1 MPTCA
6 TVLTRNIQCPEV
18 ETHTSVLLG
27 SFFAADTERSIKLR
41 SDSCFRPYMMAQLIV
56 QDLVVLDRR
65 RKIVDNLNHF
75 EVAGEM
81 TCLCKEMP
89 SVFFIPCVGLCEC
102 QGPPQA
108 LLQGRPF

>member
-1 MPTCA
+1 MVDSSAYSSSSSWHSFSGTSTPRLFSAVSLPTCA
-6 TVLTRNIQCPEV
+6 TVLTRNIQCSEV

-65 RKIVDNLNHF
+65 REIVDLNH
-75 EVAGEM
+75 A
-81 TCLCKEMP
+81 
-89 SVFFIPCVGLCEC
+89 
-102 QGPPQA
+102 
-108 LLQGRPF
+108 